1 MLFHANK
8 SKPRIA
14 VTRRIATSEPAPA
27 MHRRQQFR
35 WLGAVASLVAACAL
49 GATVPA
55 DAQTQVRRIHTGVSA
70 SQETNSAGD
79 IPDSQVFV
87 TYRSSQGY
95 SIKVP
100 EGWSRSEQHGSVR
113 FSDKY
118 NAVQI
123 DVSAQP
129 AAPTVAEVRT
139 DLAAAHK
146 RQPIAVEIVDVRS
159 TALPAGKAVIARLR
173 AESEPNAVT
182 GKAIRLDKEGIHLWR
197 AGQQAVIT
205 LSAPAGADNV
215 DQWQLMANS
224 FAWTPPKP

>member
-8 SKPRIA
+8 CKLRIA
-14 VTRRIATSEPAPA
+14 VSRRIATGEPAPA
-27 MHRRQQFR
+27 MHPRQQHR
-35 WLGAVASLVAACAL
+35 WLGAAASLIAACAL
-49 GATVPA
+49 GVTVSA
-55 DAQTQVRRIHTGVSA
+55 AAQTQVRRIHTGLSA
-70 SQETNSAGD
+70 SPEVNSAGD

-95 SIKVP
+95 AIKVP
-100 EGWSRSEQHGSVR
+100 EGWVRSEQPGSVR

-118 NAVQI
+118 NAVRI

-129 AAPTVAEVRT
+129 TAPSVVEVRT
-139 DLAAAHK
+139 DLAAAQK
-146 RQPIAVEIVDVRS
+146 RQSKAFEIVDVRS

-173 AESEPNAVT
+173 AESQPNSVT
-182 GKAIRLDKEGIHLWR
+182 GKAIRLDTENIHLWR

-215 DQWQLMANS
+215 DQWRLMANS
-224 FAWTPPKP
+224 FAWTPTKP